1 MSVQIQA
8 FGAQERASVRYLLGL
23 RFEKIVHLE
32 RFVAVSQTV
41 TAISQLVHE
50 LQRERGTSNLFL
62 KGADAQVGDRLAQQT
77 LKCTELRQNL
87 LISFTGIDRLE
98 FGPVLVCAVAI
109 AAKGLHRLDEWRGKV
124 KQRSISP
131 AECTAAYSEVIAALL
146 TVVQAATDIRADRA
160 MSHALLAYYN
170 LMQGKEFAGQERAL
184 GSAAFSA
191 GRFDPAQYRRLLYL
205 GQAQERSLSEVAR
218 FATPDQEAALTGVMA
233 KAPVAA
239 VEGLREIA
247 RKGGLAGNLQGIQG
261 THWFDLTT
269 QRIDAM
275 KAGEDHFAADLMALC
290 ETALIEAR
298 QLLASDL
305 GVRDFRPGLA
315 LRLYIWAMRRRLLSS
330 EARRRSLFPIIR
342 TLAAS
347 GQAPSSP
354 VSALAAQLYHDG
366 DGEESFLAAYQD
378 SERKAREQRHQ
389 ALEDAIHD
397 IGATT
402 DSVLAALNDASRTMQ
417 GSARRMSD
425 NAVATTARSAHMGS
439 AAQDALT
446 AVTGMAR
453 AAEELATA
461 IEEVNRHADQ
471 SLKVAE
477 EAVAQ
482 SSATQAAMQ
491 ELSDAAGQIDK
502 VTDLIRTIAAQTNL
516 LALNATIEAARAGEA
531 GRGFAVVAGEVK
543 NLAGQ
548 TGRATED
555 INQQISA
562 IQTAFSA
569 VIPAIA
575 AVGSRI
581 ASINEI
587 VTRTAAA
594 LVQQQAAT
602 ARISE
607 NLRHV
612 ETRMSSVHEG
622 ADAVTSAAGDT
633 GTAADQ
639 VLVAAESLTSIS
651 GTLRTSLD
659 SFIATL
665 RAA

>member
-1 MSVQIQA
+1 MSVRIRA
-8 FGAQERASVRYLLGL
+8 FGLQERASIRYLLSL

-32 RFVAVSQTV
+32 RFVAISQTV

-62 KGADAQVGDRLAQQT
+62 KGADTQVGDRLAQQT
-77 LKCTELRQNL
+77 RKCTELRQNL
-87 LISFTGIDRLE
+87 LIAFKGIDRLE
-98 FGPVLVCAVAI
+98 YGAVLVCAVAI

-146 TVVQAATDIRADRA
+146 TVVQAATDIHADRA

-184 GSAAFSA
+184 GAAAFSA

-205 GQAQERSLSEVAR
+205 GQAQERSLAEVVR
-218 FATPDQEAALTGVMA
+218 FATPDQEAALADVMGR
-233 KAPVAA
+233 APVAA

-247 RKGGLAGNLQGIQG
+247 RQGGLAGNLQGIQG

-269 QRIDAM
+269 QRIDALKM
-275 KAGEDHFAADLMALC
+275 AEDRFAADLMALC
-290 ETALIEAR
+290 DTALVEAR
-298 QLLASDL
+298 GLLAGDL
-305 GVRDFRPGLA
+305 GVPDLHPSLS
-315 LRLYIWAMRRRLLSS
+315 LRLYIWFMRRRMLNAA
-330 EARRRSLFPIIR
+330 ARQRRLFPIIR

-347 GQAPSSP
+347 GQAPTSP
-354 VSALAAQLYHDG
+354 LSALAAQLYRNG

-378 SERKAREQRHQ
+378 SERRAREQRHQ

-439 AAQDALT
+439 AAQDALA
-446 AVTGMAR
+446 AVGGMAR
-453 AAEELATA
+453 AAEELARA

-491 ELSDAAGQIDK
+491 ELSEAAGQIDK
-502 VTDLIRTIAAQTNL
+502 VTDLIRTIASQTNL

-543 NLAGQ
+543 TLAGQ

-555 INQQISA
+555 IDQQISA
-562 IQTAFSA
+562 IQTAFA
-569 VIPAIA
+569 AAIPAIV
-575 AVGSRI
+575 AVGGRI

-612 ETRMSSVHEG
+612 EIRMSSVHDG
-622 ADAVTSAAGDT
+622 AGAVSAAAGDT
-633 GTAADQ
+633 GVAADQ

-651 GTLRTSLD
+651 STLRTSLD